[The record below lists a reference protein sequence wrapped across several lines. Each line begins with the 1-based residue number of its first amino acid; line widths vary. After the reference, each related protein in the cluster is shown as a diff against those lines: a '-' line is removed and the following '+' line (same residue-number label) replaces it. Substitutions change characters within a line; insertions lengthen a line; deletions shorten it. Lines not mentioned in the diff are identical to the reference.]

1 MTITK
6 CRING
11 STFVGA
17 FISSTEEYSFISS
30 GINSESIPL
39 IENTLHTKVIALDF
53 YDISLL
59 GILIKANKNGILLS
73 NLFDESDVQKVKSLD
88 LGINVGIL
96 KSNLNALG
104 NDILANDKFA
114 IVNPDYN
121 ADDIKQIRD
130 VLNVEVI
137 SEQIGQFKTVGANN
151 ILTNKGIL
159 INNNA
164 TDMQVDK
171 IHKFVGIAPV
181 RTTANVGSLAI
192 GLSVVA
198 NSKGALIGEDTTG
211 FELGRITQALN
222 LE

>member
-1 MTITK
+1 MTITR

-17 FISSTEEYSFISS
+17 FVSSTEEYSFVSS
-30 GINSESIPL
+30 SMDSESIKL
-39 IENTLHTKVIALDF
+39 IENTLHTKTIALDL

-73 NLFDESDVQKVKSLD
+73 NLFDENDVNKIKELN
-88 LGINVGIL
+88 LGINVEIL

-114 IVNPDYN
+114 IVNPEYSSE
-121 ADDIKQIRD
+121 AVKQIRD
-130 VLNVEVI
+130 VLGVEVL
-137 SEQIGQFKTVGANN
+137 SMQIGEFKTVGANN
-151 ILTNKGIL
+151 ILTNKGLL

-164 TDMQVDK
+164 TDEQMAK
-171 IHKFVGIAPV
+171 INKFVGLNST

-211 FELGRITQALN
+211 FELARITQSLN
-222 LE
+222 LD